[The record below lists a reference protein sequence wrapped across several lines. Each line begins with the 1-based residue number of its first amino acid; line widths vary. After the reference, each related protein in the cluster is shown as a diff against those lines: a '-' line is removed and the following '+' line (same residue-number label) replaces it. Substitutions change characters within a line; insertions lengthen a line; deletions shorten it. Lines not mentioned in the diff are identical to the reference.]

1 MLRYLLDEHISHV
14 VAEQLSAGH
23 PEVAAVSI
31 HHWRGAKFRG
41 RSDALILEAAAE
53 DALTLVTYDV
63 RSIVPLLVR
72 MGRDGAAHGGV
83 IFVRGTVVPAQ
94 ETGLLIHCLA
104 KFWEAHA
111 SKDWTNRSAF
121 LPRAS

>member
-23 PEVAAVSI
+23 SEVSAVSI
-31 HHWRGAKFRG
+31 HHWRGGKFRG

-63 RSIVPLLVR
+63 RSIIPTSSVR
-72 MGRDGAAHGGV
+72 PKAMAESP
-83 IFVRGTVVPAQ
+83 VPAICSACASFI
-94 ETGLLIHCLA
+94 TGSRPAAYGIACNIQTLPFPGPVRQGVLI
-104 KFWEAHA
+104 
-111 SKDWTNRSAF
+111 
-121 LPRAS
+121 